1 MLMFFDLLVVRVDQL
16 VRFLFDFMT
25 TLVKSYQ
32 IKFL

>member
-1 MLMFFDLLVVRVDQL
+1 MLMFFDLLVVRIDRFE
-16 VRFLFDFMT
+16 RFLFDFMT